1 MSLQIQGLTT
11 LQRAIADMLWSLDT
25 EQEIVEWFGTLPAN
39 IRPIAHSVLSI
50 MVYEQIDQT
59 PIEDFSDAQEVID
72 YIREL

>member
-1 MSLQIQGLTT
+1 MLSISNFTP

-25 EQEIVEWFGTLPAN
+25 EQEIVEWFGTLPKN
-39 IRPIAHSVLSI
+39 IVPIAHGVMSM

-59 PIEDFSDAQEVID
+59 PIEDFSDALEVID

>member
-1 MSLQIQGLTT
+1 MLSIPNLTPLQQAL
-11 LQRAIADMLWSLDT
+11 ADMLWNLDT
-25 EQEIVEWFGTLPAN
+25 EQDIVEWFGTLPAN
-39 IRPIAHSVLSI
+39 IVPIAHSVMSM

>member
-1 MSLQIQGLTT
+1 MLSIPNLTP

-25 EQEIVEWFGTLPAN
+25 EQEIVEWFGTLPLN
-39 IRPIAHSVLSI
+39 IRPVAHSVLSM
-50 MVYEQIDQT
+50 MVYEQIDQA

>member
-1 MSLQIQGLTT
+1 MLSIPNLSP
-11 LQRAIADMLWSLDT
+11 LQRAIADTLWSLNT
-25 EQEIVEWFGTLPAN
+25 PEEIVEWFNTLPAN
-39 IRPIAHSVLSI
+39 IVPIAHGVMSM